1 MTYAFATPT
10 IGLDEHEMRS
20 IRRWLNEFAIVLGP
34 PQRDIWLQR
43 PPADFD
49 RPAYL
54 IKEVDRQDEDRGRSM
69 TVSVVDWQ
77 LEVLLDERDAGSG
90 FWEVK
95 REVAEIRQR
104 LLQSLRIPLYLYG
117 WEFPSTM
124 TLEELPSAG
133 ALPAG
138 EVSVGLT
145 AVSHLDEESLMGT
158 TQQITVA
165 LNSAVRVIWER
176 WPRGASLSKEF
187 NVYAGAITS
196 ETLEQSAIA
205 DPDKRVV
212 VEMIITN
219 LAGGGAAPPT
229 SSVFFANRYL
239 RIDTDSI
246 KSRVMEHPAAD
257 GLFNGIITFRTMT
270 ESVRIAT
277 PAGVPARTIGTV
289 TIDGVEND

>member
-1 MTYAFATPT
+1 MTYPLRTPT

-20 IRRWLNEFAIVLGP
+20 LRRWLNEFATTAG
-34 PQRDIWLQR
+34 RDIWLQR
-43 PPADFD
+43 PADDFD

-54 IKEVDRQDEDRGRSM
+54 IKEVDRQDEERGRSM
-69 TVSVVDWQ
+69 VVSVVDWQ
-77 LEVLLDERDAGSG
+77 IEVLLDERDAAGD
-90 FWEVK
+90 FWSVK
-95 REVAEIRQR
+95 RETAEIRQR
-104 LLQSLRIPLYLYG
+104 LLQSLRIPLYLYQ
-117 WEFPSTM
+117 WRFPSTM

-133 ALPAG
+133 TLPAG

-145 AVSHLDEESLMGT
+145 AVSHVDEESMMGD

-187 NVYAGAITS
+187 NVYAGADTS
-196 ETLEQSAIA
+196 ETLEQAAVA
-205 DPDKRVV
+205 DPDKRVA
-212 VEMIITN
+212 VEHILTS
-219 LAGGGAAPPT
+219 LAGGGANPPT
-229 SSVFFANRYL
+229 SSVFFANRHM
-239 RIDTDSI
+239 RVDHDSI

-257 GLFNGIITFRTMT
+257 GLFNGIINFRTMT

-277 PAGVPARTIGTV
+277 PAGVPERTIGTV

>member
-1 MTYAFATPT
+1 MTYSLRTPT

-20 IRRWLNEFAIVLGP
+20 LRRWLNDFATVQG
-34 PQRDIWLQR
+34 RDIWLQR

-54 IKEVDRQDEDRGRSM
+54 IKEVDRQDEERGRSM
-69 TVSVVDWQ
+69 VVSVVDWQ
-77 LEVLLDERDAGSG
+77 VEVLLDERDAGGDFSLVSG
-90 FWEVK
+90 EA
-95 REVAEIRQR
+95 AEIRRR
-104 LLQSLRIPLYLYG
+104 LLQSLRIPLYLYS
-117 WEFPSTM
+117 WAFPSTM
-124 TLEELPSAG
+124 TLVELPGAG

-145 AVSHLDEESLMGT
+145 AVSHEDEESMLGD

-176 WPRGASLSKEF
+176 YPRGASLSKEF

-196 ETLEQSAIA
+196 ETLEQAAVA
-205 DPDKRVV
+205 DPDKRVA
-212 VEMIITN
+212 VEHILTN
-219 LAGGGAAPPT
+219 LAGGGATPPAA
-229 SSVFFANRYL
+229 SVFWANRHM
-239 RIDTDSI
+239 RVDHDSI

-277 PAGVPARTIGTV
+277 PAGVPDRTIGTV

>member
-1 MTYAFATPT
+1 MTYPLRTPT

-20 IRRWLNEFAIVLGP
+20 LRRWLNEFATTAG
-34 PQRDIWLQR
+34 RDIWLQR
-43 PPADFD
+43 PADDFD

-54 IKEVDRQDEDRGRSM
+54 IKEVDRQDEERGRSM
-69 TVSVVDWQ
+69 VVSVVDWQ
-77 LEVLLDERDAGSG
+77 IEVLLDERDAAGD
-90 FWEVK
+90 FWSVK
-95 REVAEIRQR
+95 RETAEIRQR
-104 LLQSLRIPLYLYG
+104 LLQSLRIPLYLYQ
-117 WEFPSTM
+117 WRFPSTM

-133 ALPAG
+133 TLPAG

-145 AVSHLDEESLMGT
+145 AVSHEDEESMMSD

-196 ETLEQSAIA
+196 ETLEQAAVA
-205 DPDKRVV
+205 DPDRRVA
-212 VEMIITN
+212 VEHILTS
-219 LAGGGAAPPT
+219 LAGGGANPPS
-229 SSVFFANRYL
+229 SSVFFANRHM
-239 RIDTDSI
+239 RVDHDSI

-277 PAGVPARTIGTV
+277 PAGVPERTLGTV
-289 TIDGVEND
+289 TIDGVHNV